1 MADALRR
8 RLKGAEAANE
18 PAAKALPMSA
28 LGLLLAGSVAVAGC
42 ARPPGGSAGVEPRA
56 TTTPA
61 PRAASTAATSRPA
74 PNEAD
79 VNFMA
84 GMIGHHA
91 QALVMAGWAPSHGA
105 SAAIQ
110 TLAARIINAQKDEI
124 ATLQNWLRDRGLPV
138 PEAKPGPMRM
148 KMNGMEHD
156 MLMPGMLTDEQ
167 MKELDMARGPEFD
180 RLFLR
185 DMIQHQQGAVE
196 MVNELFA
203 TPGAAQEQSVFKL
216 ASDVS
221 ADQTTE
227 IARMQKMLASL
238 MMGAGA
244 R

>member
-1 MADALRR
+1 V
-8 RLKGAEAANE
+8 
-18 PAAKALPMSA
+18 S
-28 LGLLLAGSVAVAGC
+28 
-42 ARPPGGSAGVEPRA
+42 
-56 TTTPA
+56 
-61 PRAASTAATSRPA
+61 
-74 PNEAD
+74 
-79 VNFMA
+79 

-91 QALVMAGWAPSHGA
+91 QALVMAGWVPSHGA
-105 SAAIQ
+105 SASIQ

-185 DMIQHQQGAVE
+185 DMIQHHQGAVA